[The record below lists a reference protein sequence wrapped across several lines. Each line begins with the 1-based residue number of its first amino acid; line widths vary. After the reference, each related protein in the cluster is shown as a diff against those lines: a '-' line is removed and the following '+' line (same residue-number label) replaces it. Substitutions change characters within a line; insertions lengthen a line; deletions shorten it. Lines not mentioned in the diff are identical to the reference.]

1 MTIENDIAE
10 IKSRNA
16 RVEADKA
23 WETSLCRK
31 ISILVITYA
40 LATIV
45 MWVIGVPQPYLNAL
59 IPTLGFFLSTL
70 SLGFAKKYWID
81 NFYKTKDK

>member
-1 MTIENDIAE
+1 MVTDNDITE

-23 WETSLCRK
+23 WETSATRK
-31 ISILVITYA
+31 ILILVITYM
-40 LATIV
+40 LATLV
-45 MWVIGVPQPYLNAL
+45 MWLINVPYPHLNAI

-70 SLGFAKKYWID
+70 SLGFVKNYWIKIL
-81 NFYKTKDK
+81 YKKKD

>member
-1 MTIENDIAE
+1 MTIDQDIAD

-23 WETSLCRK
+23 WEKSHTR
-31 ISILVITYA
+31 IIFILIITYV
-40 LATIV
+40 LATLV
-45 MWVIGVPQPYLNAL
+45 MWIINVPFPHLNAL

-70 SLGFAKKYWID
+70 SLGFVKKYWIHK
-81 NFYKTKDK
+81 FYKIKDK

>member
-1 MTIENDIAE
+1 MTLETDIAE
-10 IKSRNA
+10 IKSRNQ

-23 WETSLCRK
+23 WETSTARK
-31 ISILVITYA
+31 ICILIITYI

-45 MWVIGVPQPYLNAL
+45 MWAINVSQPYLNAL

-70 SLGFAKKYWID
+70 SLGFAKTYWLEK
-81 NFYKTKDK
+81 FYKKKD

>member
-1 MTIENDIAE
+1 MATHNDITE

-23 WETSLCRK
+23 WETSVTRK
-31 ISILVITYA
+31 ILILVITYM
-40 LATIV
+40 LATLV
-45 MWVIGVPQPYLNAL
+45 MWLINVPYPHLNAI

-70 SLGFAKKYWID
+70 SLGFVKNYWIKIL
-81 NFYKTKDK
+81 YKKKD